1 MSRNQVQL
9 NPGFDL
15 PVHTRWYLG
24 VVLFQPPSPE
34 LDVRL
39 SPHPALQFPVRH
51 GAFRVVSWLGYCL
64 TCSPSP
70 CIGHYPDHLS
80 TTGTPSPWV
89 SQPLGD
95 PEFSPV
101 RRIVRLGARSSVSPF
116 VTGHSP
122 QRVFH
127 SKQRIRVIA
136 VSPVPGKLRWMECC
150 IVSDLG
156 SANSA
161 SPCVQDWR
169 VRLHYFPSCFPAS
182 AMLLSPDG
190 FPLQGKALCPRALSL
205 STFCLY
211 EAILRV
217 IRRRTCFH
225 SLSPAREPRGRST
238 RLTGQRTRT
247 WRTSAFQ
254 SNLLVFPFGATL
266 SHGPRPAPDASSC
279 LDGREKA
286 PLFHGVELLYQ
297 RNTSMSTV
305 LAWEAEFPAQ
315 APKKERLFI

>member
-101 RRIVRLGARSSVSPF
+101 RRIVRLGTRSSVSPF

-161 SPCVQDWR
+161 SPCVQGR
-169 VRLHYFPSCFPAS
+169 V
-182 AMLLSPDG
+182 G
-190 FPLQGKALCPRALSL
+190 
-205 STFCLY
+205 
-211 EAILRV
+211 
-217 IRRRTCFH
+217 
-225 SLSPAREPRGRST
+225 
-238 RLTGQRTRT
+238 GQRG
-247 WRTSAFQ
+247 A
-254 SNLLVFPFGATL
+254 VFGAFDLPEYASGSISASPFPTAP
-266 SHGPRPAPDASSC
+266 PR
-279 LDGREKA
+279 
-286 PLFHGVELLYQ
+286 
-297 RNTSMSTV
+297 TV
-305 LAWEAEFPAQ
+305 LAPFSAHGSLVLNSLSSSLLIEQRCWYVSHRSLAYLSRTCLPSPYTWLSQ
-315 APKKERLFI
+315 ASW